1 MECESEIAQ
10 LRERVKGSRT
20 GVDVEKFELCHR
32 EIRNE
37 LLLKRS
43 QVVQLK
49 KELDNSNSKVFEL
62 SRQLEA
68 NKSILKETEFSLKL
82 ALNKSKILEEKMK
95 EINESHTTLK
105 LKEEMR
111 MSETQILNENIQK
124 IAHEKQC
131 LAREVEDL
139 KDKLKYSR
147 AFQDELEDRQ
157 CKINALTAKIRES
170 TDKLENEHQFVEELN
185 KKSQSAEE
193 FKNACHL
200 LSQENSKLRNEY
212 IKLEN
217 AYIEN
222 YAKYET
228 LNNWITRQKTT
239 NQWNIL
245 EKIKF
250 LQSESYCKNLQQ
262 KNSEYEQTIAKLSRT
277 LDQEIEANS
286 KLILQN
292 EAYED
297 RIRDLEEKLH
307 MVKIE
312 KKERELDEDVIEI
325 E

>member
-250 LQSESYCKNLQQ
+250 LQSEK
-262 KNSEYEQTIAKLSRT
+262 
-277 LDQEIEANS
+277 
-286 KLILQN
+286 
-292 EAYED
+292 
-297 RIRDLEEKLH
+297 
-307 MVKIE
+307 
-312 KKERELDEDVIEI
+312 
-325 E
+325 